1 MILTLRSRLTLVYA
15 ALFAALLVA
24 LGAASYRVLAYQL
37 DADVTAHLTELTSG
51 LHGYIRL
58 TGGAPAIVFDT
69 GDAAE
74 AAFVAEATRYYAI
87 FDIAT
92 GELIAQSTALAPLGL
107 EFTPD
112 EVRQFRERPLMFDVQ
127 TDYGRVRLSNSVI
140 GAMGGRQYLLQVGVS
155 LAAMDRV
162 LHRFLVLLMVSVPAG
177 LLTTIAIGRWMARIA
192 LRPLTEAAAA
202 ARAIEITDLERRLP
216 VRGAG
221 DELDAVARA
230 FNDTLSRLE
239 RSVGEMRQFSTAL
252 AHEIRTP
259 LAALRSGI
267 ELAMLQPAG
276 AVAQRRLAEQLEE
289 IDKLKRMI
297 GQILTL
303 ARAEAGEI
311 RLAQTPV
318 DLGAIASSIVEQ
330 IEPVARASGLEL
342 SCERAD
348 EAIVNGDPEWLER
361 VLLNL
366 LDNAIKF
373 TPAEGHVRVS
383 VVEED
388 GWAQLTVNDSGGG
401 IPQDARTHVFEPFY
415 RADPAR
421 SAGGDGVGLGL
432 SLARWIVERHGGT
445 IGVDSAPGEGSTFT
459 IRLPLLSDSCPI
471 PA

>member
-15 ALFAALLVA
+15 ALFAALLAA

-58 TGGAPAIVFDT
+58 AGSAPSIVFDT
-69 GDAAE
+69 DDPAE
-74 AAFVAEATRYYAI
+74 AAFVAEATRYYAM

-107 EFTPD
+107 EFTPA
-112 EVRQFRERPLMFDVQ
+112 EVRQFRERPTMFDVQ
-127 TDYGRVRLSNSVI
+127 TDYGRVRLSNSI
-140 GAMGGRQYLLQVGVS
+140 MGAAGGRQYLLQVGVS
-155 LAAMDRV
+155 LAAMDRA

-177 LLTTIAIGRWMARIA
+177 LLVTIGIGRAMARIA
-192 LRPLTEAAAA
+192 LRPLTHVADA
-202 ARAIEITDLERRLP
+202 ARAIDITDLERRLP

-230 FNDTLSRLE
+230 FNETLSRLE

-267 ELAMLQPAG
+267 ELAMQQPVG
-276 AVAQRRLAEQLEE
+276 SEAQRRLAGQLEE

-297 GQILTL
+297 GQILTV

-311 RLAQTPV
+311 TLARTPV
-318 DLGAIASSIVEQ
+318 DIGAIASSVVEE
-330 IEPVARASGLEL
+330 IEPVARASGLQL
-342 SCERAD
+342 SCGRVD
-348 EAIVNGDPEWLER
+348 EANICGDPEWLKR

-373 TPAEGHVRVS
+373 TPAPGTIQVS
-383 VVEED
+383 VVGKED
-388 GWAQLTVNDSGGG
+388 SVQLTVSDSGSG
-401 IPQDARTHVFEPFY
+401 IPEDARMHVFEPFY

-445 IGVDSAPGEGSTFT
+445 IDVASTPGKGSTFT
-459 IRLPLLSDSCPI
+459 IRLPILKQT
-471 PA
+471 